1 MADADDLERRLR
13 HFNPDDHEAECARE
27 ALAELSEVLSLRGMA
42 RRNAASKFLSDFET
56 TLRSALSSA
65 DELAR
70 LRAENEALREAVKI
84 ALTCT
89 PSARNGEV
97 IYDCGNPWEIL
108 STALQEGSRHE

>member
-1 MADADDLERRLR
+1 MTDDLERRLR
-13 HFNPDDHEAECARE
+13 ESVTYAYIPTAVRGR
-27 ALAELSEVLSLRGMA
+27 LAEA
-42 RRNAASKFLSDFET
+42 
-56 TLRSALSSA
+56 A

-108 STALQEGSRHE
+108 STALEGSRHE